1 MYYKELEKNF
11 ANINLTL
18 NKIFKVFICDVL
30 HAESN

>member
-1 MYYKELEKNF
+1 MYYKEKNF

-18 NKIFKVFICDVL
+18 NKIFKVFTCDVL